1 MKAIVVTENG
11 PKFTDA
17 PDPSPN
23 DDQVLIDVRAC
34 ALNRADLTVAAG
46 ASHGAV
52 GGVGTIVGMEFAG
65 DVVAVGSN
73 VTDIAIGDR
82 VMASG
87 GSGLAEQ
94 AVADFGRVQKI
105 PQANMSYETAA
116 TLPVALYTMHNATV
130 TRGRLAAGEAVMI
143 QGASSGVGLM
153 GMQIARH
160 MGARLVMGSS
170 TNAERRQRLTEFGA
184 DLAVDTSDPAWP
196 DQVLEATDGQGVDL
210 IVDQVSGPV
219 MNGNLKATRV
229 LGRIVNVGRL
239 GGATAEFDFNLH
251 ALRRIEYIGVTFRTR
266 TLDEVREIGREMRAD
281 LWSAVESGD
290 LSLPISKVFSLAD
303 GVAALE
309 HMDANQHFGK
319 IVLTTG

>member
-1 MKAIVVTENG
+1 MKAIVVTESG
-11 PKFTDA
+11 PQYTDA

-23 DDQVLIDVRAC
+23 DDQVLIKVSAC

-46 ASHGAV
+46 ASHGSV
-52 GGVGTIVGMEFAG
+52 GGAGTIVGMEFAG
-65 DVVAVGSN
+65 DVLAVGSN
-73 VTDIAIGDR
+73 VPNIVPGDR

-87 GSGLAEQ
+87 ASGLAEMT
-94 AVADFGRVQKI
+94 VADYGRVQKI

-116 TLPVALYTMHNATV
+116 TLPVALNTMHNAVV

-153 GMQIARH
+153 GMQIAKH
-160 MGARLVMGSS
+160 MGARFVVGSS
-170 TNAERRQRLTEFGA
+170 TNAERRARLTEFGA
-184 DLAVDTSDPAWP
+184 DLAVDTNDPGWP

-210 IVDQVSGPV
+210 IVDQISGPV
-219 MNGNLKATRV
+219 MNGNMKAARI

-239 GGATAEFDFNLH
+239 GGATGEFNFDLH

-266 TLDEVREIGREMRAD
+266 SLDEVREIGRQMRAD
-281 LWSAVESGD
+281 LWAGVEAGE

-309 HMDANQHFGK
+309 HMAANEHFGK
-319 IVLTTG
+319 IVLTTN